1 MQKMTKNIIILDG
14 YNVIHRIP
22 ELQQFLNQDLA
33 TARTQL
39 FRFCSNWL
47 ATRRDF
53 GLFYIVFDGQSG
65 VVGNDYQ
72 PGAGIRTVY
81 TNTGETADT
90 RILTMIE
97 ELSSTATITVVS
109 DDNFVRTHSH
119 ALDAIIMSASDF
131 FATPTA
137 NRSARQQNH
146 ANEKK
151 LTPKQIKDIN
161 ASLKDEWNIE

>member
-1 MQKMTKNIIILDG
+1 MTENIIILDG

-22 ELQQFLNQDLA
+22 ELQQFLNKDLA

-39 FRFCSNWL
+39 FRFCSSWL

-72 PGAGIRTVY
+72 PGTGIRTIY

-90 RILTMIE
+90 RILTMID
-97 ELSSTATITVVS
+97 ELSATAAITVVS
-109 DDNFVRTHSH
+109 DDNFVKTHSR
-119 ALDAIIMSASDF
+119 AREATIMSASNF
-131 FATPTA
+131 FTTPTA
-137 NRSARQQNH
+137 NRSARQQRH
-146 ANEKK
+146 SNEKN

-161 ASLKDEWNIE
+161 ASLKNEWNIE